1 MRCPGKPCTA
11 TSGVS
16 RPVPARIRFDPG
28 QAALARLCPGLSGTV
43 VVKPSARLLRKLRA
57 EHMQHRFRLQDT
69 DRLFQP
75 PFPPSYS
82 LPRGSEP

>member
-1 MRCPGKPCTA
+1 LPGAIIRVEAPMRCPGKPCTA

-43 VVKPSARLLRKLRA
+43 VVKLSARLLRKLRA
-57 EHMQHRFRLQDT
+57 EHMQHRFSSAR
-69 DRLFQP
+69 
-75 PFPPSYS
+75 Y
-82 LPRGSEP
+82 G